1 MGQKHSLAAFLAVIV
16 AIVILALI
24 ASSKG
29 VLDSQVFS
37 NAIVGLVGIAGTFRP
52 RSTQGDASQ

>member
-1 MGQKHSLAAFLAVIV
+1 MTQRHSLFAYMATLL

-24 ASSKG
+24 AAAKG
-29 VLDSQVFS
+29 QLDSNVFS

-52 RSTQGDASQ
+52 RQPSAGAEQ